1 MSDAVNHPPHYI
13 GTNGIEVIDVIEGFG
28 LGHHLGAALAYI
40 LRADRKG
47 AAIED
52 LKKAAFYIAREVANR
67 ERDAV
72 VPTPFREMRGVLN
85 IEAGKRQ
92 AEAHIARAQRK
103 RKRGRRK

>member
-1 MSDAVNHPPHYI
+1 MSDAVNHPPYYI

-52 LKKAAFYIAREVANR
+52 LKKAAFYIAREITNR
-67 ERDAV
+67 E
-72 VPTPFREMRGVLN
+72 
-85 IEAGKRQ
+85 K
-92 AEAHIARAQRK
+92 AEAIGRAEIAYRTADAISRPPARK
-103 RKRGRRK
+103 QARRK